1 MHKCTLPQTI
11 TPAPRKQKTAL
22 SHLVYWPK
30 CLYEVKVEN
39 GRGGGLQISLAL
51 MSFKL
56 KESVEKWSN
65 KSWRYPFDWS
75 LRVFL
80 LLLVVGFFLLLYEET
95 VI

>member
-1 MHKCTLPQTI
+1 MYKCTLPQTI

-30 CLYEVKVEN
+30 CLYEAKVED

-65 KSWRYPFDWS
+65 ISWRSSFDWS
-75 LRVFL
+75 HSGFL
-80 LLLVVGFFLLLYEET
+80 LLLVTNRKKWVFSYI
-95 VI
+95 V